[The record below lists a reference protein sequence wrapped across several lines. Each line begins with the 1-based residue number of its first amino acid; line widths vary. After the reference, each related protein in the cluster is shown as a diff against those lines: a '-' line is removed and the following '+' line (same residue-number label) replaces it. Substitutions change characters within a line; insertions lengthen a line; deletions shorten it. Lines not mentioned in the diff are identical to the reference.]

1 MSNSSDRDRDRKLI
15 HFYSQMALY
24 KPIWDA
30 VALVLLIAGI
40 INLLAGY
47 RLDGGYSPAV
57 CSALIAAGLAMLFAS
72 YQFVRKATVLPD
84 QEGDLSAY
92 PDQCPPENEVTLLT
106 LGMDEHGHKLR
117 LLVDGRQKWVR
128 VGFKDVASMMRGQE
142 MMERLR
148 LRDAQRANIPRNE
161 P

>member
-1 MSNSSDRDRDRKLI
+1 MSTSSDRDRDRKLI
-15 HFYSQMALY
+15 RIYSLALD
-24 KPIWDA
+24 KPFWDA
-30 VALVLLIAGI
+30 VALILLIVGI

-47 RLDGGYSPAV
+47 SPAF

-72 YQFVRKATVLPD
+72 YQFGRKATAFLD
-84 QEGDLSAY
+84 QEADLSAY

-142 MMERLR
+142 LMVRLR
-148 LRDAQRANIPRNE
+148 QRDAQRANTPRNE

>member
-1 MSNSSDRDRDRKLI
+1 
-15 HFYSQMALY
+15 
-24 KPIWDA
+24 
-30 VALVLLIAGI
+30 
-40 INLLAGY
+40 
-47 RLDGGYSPAV
+47 
-57 CSALIAAGLAMLFAS
+57 MLFAS
-72 YQFVRKATVLPD
+72 YQFGRKATAFLD
-84 QEGDLSAY
+84 QEADLSAY

-142 MMERLR
+142 LMERLR
-148 LRDAQRANIPRNE
+148 QRDAQRANTPRNE

>member
-1 MSNSSDRDRDRKLI
+1 MSTSSDRDRGRKLI
-15 HFYSQMALY
+15 RIYSLALD

-30 VALVLLIAGI
+30 VAVVLLIAGTF
-40 INLLAGY
+40 NLFTH
-47 RLDGGYSPAV
+47 GYSTAV
-57 CSALIAAGLAMLFAS
+57 CIGLIAVALCMLFAS
-72 YQFVRKATVLPD
+72 FQFTRKATEFMD
-84 QEGDLSAY
+84 QEPDLNAY

-142 MMERLR
+142 LMERLR
-148 LRDAQRANIPRNE
+148 QRDAQRNGTPRNE
-161 P
+161 H

>member
-1 MSNSSDRDRDRKLI
+1 MSTSSDRDRGRKLI
-15 HFYSQMALY
+15 RIYSLALD
-24 KPIWDA
+24 KAIWDA
-30 VALVLLIAGI
+30 VAVVLLIAGTF
-40 INLLAGY
+40 NLFTH
-47 RLDGGYSPAV
+47 GYSTAV
-57 CSALIAAGLAMLFAS
+57 CIGLIAAALCMLFAS
-72 YQFVRKATVLPD
+72 YQFTRKATAFLD
-84 QEGDLSAY
+84 QEADMNAY

-142 MMERLR
+142 LMERLR
-148 LRDAQRANIPRNE
+148 QRDAQRDGTPRNE

>member
-1 MSNSSDRDRDRKLI
+1 MSTSSDRDRDRKLI
-15 HFYSQMALY
+15 RIYSLALD

-40 INLLAGY
+40 FNLLTAGY
-47 RLDGGYSPAV
+47 SKAV
-57 CSALIAAGLAMLFAS
+57 CGALILAAIAMIFVS
-72 YQFVRKATVLPD
+72 YQFGRKATALLD
-84 QEGDLSAY
+84 QEADLRAY

-148 LRDAQRANIPRNE
+148 VRDAQRAGTLRNE

>member
-1 MSNSSDRDRDRKLI
+1 MSTSSDRDRGRKLI
-15 HFYSQMALY
+15 RIYSLALD

-40 INLLAGY
+40 FNLFT
-47 RLDGGYSPAV
+47 DGYSNAV
-57 CSALIAAGLAMLFAS
+57 CAALIAVALAMLFAS
-72 YQFVRKATVLPD
+72 YQFTRKATAFLD
-84 QEGDLSAY
+84 QEADLNAY

-142 MMERLR
+142 LMERLR
-148 LRDAQRANIPRNE
+148 QRDAQRDGTPRNE
-161 P
+161 Q